1 MKLKECSDS
10 SELRPQFLIN
20 WISEMLT
27 SIARVNSGE
36 CVISVWEKKK
46 SRSLFCTIAGMGRVV
61 GTLDFKC
68 NKMISTCCRVN
79 LEL

>member
-36 CVISVWEKKK
+36 CVISVCGEKKK
-46 SRSLFCTIAGMGRVV
+46 
-61 GTLDFKC
+61 
-68 NKMISTCCRVN
+68 
-79 LEL
+79 

>member
-1 MKLKECSDS
+1 MFMKLKECSDS

-46 SRSLFCTIAGMGRVV
+46 VEVSSVPLQEWGGWWV
-61 GTLDFKC
+61 L
-68 NKMISTCCRVN
+68 
-79 LEL
+79 